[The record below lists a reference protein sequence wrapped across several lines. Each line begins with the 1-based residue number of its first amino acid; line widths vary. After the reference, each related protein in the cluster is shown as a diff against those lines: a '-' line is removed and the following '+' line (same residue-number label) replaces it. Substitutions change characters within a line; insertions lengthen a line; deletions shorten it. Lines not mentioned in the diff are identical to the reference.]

1 MNGEEHL
8 FAPAD
13 AVPLPSL
20 SGEPDIMPALPIVH
34 AQEEQS
40 VSVPKF
46 SNNSA
51 IVAPLVA
58 SQAMRCVQ
66 VPLPKRPTGA
76 FFYYQNQ
83 HRHALR
89 IASPDLENCDLS
101 KKLAE
106 SWKML
111 TAVEKEPYLRM
122 HEADQ
127 QRYNAEC
134 ERLGITPPAQRK
146 RNAQQLSSNG
156 SLVQVP
162 VGHVQTDGA
171 GGISQPAPG
180 VQMPK
185 ARRPTP
191 AFIYFQNHHRQAL
204 REASPEL
211 SHVEI
216 SKKLGMVWRQMDAE
230 QKQPYL
236 SMHASDRNR
245 YMKERDALESIMMGG
260 QVPVPQHKRPKTEP
274 RHKVGK
280 RGQPA
285 CVVDR
290 AAINLAL
297 ETQLPAA
304 QHHAPAELNQAE
316 TVVVPP
322 VGNPI
327 GIGDPIAVVATLASV
342 HERAPEMQQELQQPH
357 QVTAQDEPQS
367 QQLEQSQQIPVPVP
381 DVQQHHQVQQQ
392 ESIGAWQPEHL

>member
-40 VSVPKF
+40 VSVPTA
-46 SNNSA
+46 SA
-51 IVAPLVA
+51 IPAPLVA

-83 HRHALR
+83 HRQALR
-89 IASPDLENCDLS
+89 IASPELENCDLS

-106 SWKML
+106 SWKLL
-111 TAVEKEPYLRM
+111 TPGEKEPYLRM
-122 HEADQ
+122 HEQDQ
-127 QRYNAEC
+127 HRYNAEC

-146 RNAQQLSSNG
+146 RNAQQLSASG
-156 SLVQVP
+156 ALVQVP
-162 VGHVQTDGA
+162 IGHVQANGE
-171 GGISQPAPG
+171 GISQPTPG

-216 SKKLGMVWRQMDAE
+216 SKKLGMVWRQMDGE

-236 SMHASDRNR
+236 AMHAADRNR

-260 QVPVPQHKRPKTEP
+260 QVPIPQHKRPKTEP

-285 CVVDR
+285 CIVNR

-297 ETQLPAA
+297 ETKLPNS
-304 QHHAPAELNQAE
+304 HHTLAVLGQPESS
-316 TVVVPP
+316 VVVPP

-327 GIGDPIAVVATLASV
+327 GIGDPIAVVATLASE
-342 HERAPEMQQELQQPH
+342 HERKPELQVQVH
-357 QVTAQDEPQS
+357 QAELHAQTLQEPQQVEPVS
-367 QQLEQSQQIPVPVP
+367 VPQLHQLDDVHPNVQHVPAVQP
-381 DVQQHHQVQQQ
+381 D
-392 ESIGAWQPEHL
+392 SMGNWQPPSL

>member
-8 FAPAD
+8 FAPPD

-34 AQEEQS
+34 AQNQS
-40 VSVPKF
+40 VSVPTA
-46 SNNSA
+46 SA
-51 IVAPLVA
+51 IPAPLVT

-83 HRHALR
+83 HRQALR
-89 IASPDLENCDLS
+89 IASPELENCDLS

-106 SWKML
+106 SWKLL
-111 TAVEKEPYLRM
+111 TPGEKEPYLRM
-122 HEADQ
+122 HEQDQ
-127 QRYNAEC
+127 NRYNAEC

-146 RNAQQLSSNG
+146 RNAQQLSASG
-156 SLVQVP
+156 ALVQVP
-162 VGHVQTDGA
+162 IGHVQTNGDGS
-171 GGISQPAPG
+171 IQPTPG

-216 SKKLGMVWRQMDAE
+216 SKKLGMVWRQMDGE

-236 SMHASDRNR
+236 AMHAADRNR

-285 CVVDR
+285 CIVDR
-290 AAINLAL
+290 AAISLAL
-297 ETQLPAA
+297 ETKLPNSL
-304 QHHAPAELNQAE
+304 HTPAIMSQPEP
-316 TVVVPP
+316 VVVPP

-327 GIGDPIAVVATLASV
+327 GIGDPIAVVATLASG
-342 HERAPEMQQELQQPH
+342 HGREADLQPH
-357 QVTAQDEPQS
+357 HIHQQQLHAQTLQEPQQVEQVTVPQI
-367 QQLEQSQQIPVPVP
+367 QMDGVHPN
-381 DVQQHHQVQQQ
+381 VQHVAAVQP
-392 ESIGAWQPEHL
+392 ESIGAWQPPSL

>member
-1 MNGEEHL
+1 M
-8 FAPAD
+8 FKFPCQSAQQ
-13 AVPLPSL
+13 VL
-20 SGEPDIMPALPIVH
+20 SSIT
-34 AQEEQS
+34 
-40 VSVPKF
+40 
-46 SNNSA
+46 
-51 IVAPLVA
+51 
-58 SQAMRCVQ
+58 R
-66 VPLPKRPTGA
+66 
-76 FFYYQNQ
+76 NQ
-83 HRHALR
+83 HRQALR
-89 IASPDLENCDLS
+89 IASPELENCDLS

-106 SWKML
+106 SWKLL
-111 TAVEKEPYLRM
+111 TAGEKEPYLRM
-122 HEADQ
+122 HEQDQ
-127 QRYNAEC
+127 NRYNAEC

-146 RNAQQLSSNG
+146 RNAQQLSASG
-156 SLVQVP
+156 ALVQVP
-162 VGHVQTDGA
+162 IGQVQTNGDGS
-171 GGISQPAPG
+171 IQPTPG

-216 SKKLGMVWRQMDAE
+216 SKKLGMVWRQMDGE

-236 SMHASDRNR
+236 AMHAADRNR

-297 ETQLPAA
+297 QTKLPNS
-304 QHHAPAELNQAE
+304 HHTPAVLNQPE
-316 TVVVPP
+316 PVVVPP

-327 GIGDPIAVVATLASV
+327 GIGDPIAVVATLASE
-342 HERAPEMQQELQQPH
+342 HEREANLQPH
-357 QVTAQDEPQS
+357 HIHQQQLHAQTLQEPQ
-367 QQLEQSQQIPVPVP
+367 QVNPVTVPQIQMDSVHPN
-381 DVQQHHQVQQQ
+381 VQHVAAVQP
-392 ESIGAWQPEHL
+392 ESIGAWQPPSL